1 MKGTAEAFY
10 GPFKIELFR
19 LFQSI
24 GIEFDDRI
32 QNRTLAV
39 VCFYP
44 FQVELTEFDRSQFSV
59 THPLLEGFDVGLLE
73 IHPDSFSSNSGVG
86 QNLQ

>member
-1 MKGTAEAFY
+1 MKGTAEAFF

-24 GIEFDDRI
+24 GIEFDNRI
-32 QNRTLAV
+32 QNRPLAV
-39 VCFYP
+39 VCFNP

-59 THPLLEGFDVGLLE
+59 THPLLEGFDVGLFE
-73 IHPDSFSSNSGVG
+73 IHPDIFITNSGVG

>member
-1 MKGTAEAFY
+1 MKGTAEAFF

-19 LFQSI
+19 FQSI

>member
-1 MKGTAEAFY
+1 MKGTAEAVFR
-10 GPFKIELFR
+10 PFKIELFR

-32 QNRTLAV
+32 QNWPLAV
-39 VCFYP
+39 VCFNP

-59 THPLLEGFDVGLLE
+59 THPLLEGFDVGLFE